1 MKKLAELKAYLT
13 QKQPILTDDKIHIFI
28 INGSYVG
35 GYLNYTARLLF
46 LDCRIDPI
54 LILALIKNWLRENGR
69 HLDTTQINEIE
80 LSFSSEVIDTETFDL
95 EIDFPQR
102 DKLNVTSDTYSICP
116 TLVWDDQRGFVEK

>member
-1 MKKLAELKAYLT
+1 MKKLAELKSYIT
-13 QKQPILTDDKIHIFI
+13 DKQPILTDDKIHIFI

-54 LILALIKNWLRENGR
+54 LILALIKNWLRENNR

-80 LSFSSEVIDTETFDL
+80 LSFSSEVIDTNTFDL

-102 DKLNVTSDTYSICP
+102 EKLNVTPETYSICP
-116 TLVWDDQRGFVEK
+116 TPVWDDQHGFVEK

>member
-1 MKKLAELKAYLT
+1 MKKLTELKAYLT

-35 GYLNYTARLLF
+35 GYLDYTARLLF

-80 LSFSSEVIDTETFDL
+80 LSFSSEVIDTDTFDL
-95 EIDFPQR
+95 EVDFPQR
-102 DKLNVTSDTYSICP
+102 DKLNVTSETYSICP
-116 TLVWDDQRGFVEK
+116 TIDWDDRLGFVEK

>member
-35 GYLNYTARLLF
+35 GYLDYTARLLF

-80 LSFSSEVIDTETFDL
+80 LSFSSEVIDTDTFDL
-95 EIDFPQR
+95 EVDFPQR
-102 DKLNVTSDTYSICP
+102 DKLNVTSETYSICP
-116 TLVWDDQRGFVEK
+116 TLVFDDQRGFVEK

>member
-13 QKQPILTDDKIHIFI
+13 QKQSILTDDKIHIFI
-28 INGSYVG
+28 INGSYVD
-35 GYLNYTARLLF
+35 GYLDYTARLLF

-95 EIDFPQR
+95 EVDFPQR
-102 DKLNVTSDTYSICP
+102 DKLNVTSETYSICP
-116 TLVWDDQRGFVEK
+116 TLVWDDQYGFVEK